1 MKEIEK
7 YMKDTIWSEISNKLF
22 PDELTLLKRNTCL
35 EPALDTRLNIKHKE
49 ILIVS
54 TPKETLK

>member
-1 MKEIEK
+1 MAL
-7 YMKDTIWSEISNKLF
+7 KDTIWTEISNKLF

-35 EPALDTRLNIKHKE
+35 ESVLDTRLNIKHKE

-54 TPKETLK
+54 TPKGD